1 MATDK
6 YSFIAEWYDDDAAL
20 TKTFQLSYFLE
31 DNTVELYEL
40 KTRRLFLKRIQV
52 PTVNLGD
59 MYIGSTLYILS
70 RNMHILDFANEF
82 TRSRLGKFMEVTFA
96 MLKPEALDRCG
107 EILDFIMK
115 NKFIIAKMKMVCM
128 EKSHILD
135 LYKEHVDKAF
145 IGFLL
150 DHLTSP
156 CLAMKLVGK
165 DAVARW
171 REVIGPTDPEK
182 ARKESPD
189 SLRACF
195 GKDIQHNM
203 VQGSQSQEE
212 AEREMEIFFPT
223 CEEMIMVAPKTSAL
237 LENTTLCLVKPHA
250 VRDGLLGL
258 VLSEI
263 LRKNFQ
269 IRAMQMFNMVRAGAE
284 EFYEVYNGVVPEF
297 ADMVNE
303 LLLGP
308 CVAIELIHPD
318 GETHTKFRELTGPR
332 DPEVAKELEPDS
344 LRAKFGWSKVH
355 NAVHCTDLPEDCASE
370 VGYFF
375 VVLQ

>member
-1 MATDK
+1 MTTDK
-6 YSFIAEWYDDDAAL
+6 YSFIAEWYDDEAAL

-31 DNTVELYEL
+31 DNTIELYEL
-40 KTRRLFLKRIQV
+40 KTRRLFLKRIQI

-70 RNMHILDFANEF
+70 RNMRILDFANEF
-82 TRSRLGKFMEVTFA
+82 TRSSLGKFMEVTFA

-135 LYKEHVDKAF
+135 LYREHVDKAF
-145 IGFLL
+145 MGFLL

-171 REVIGPTDPEK
+171 RE
-182 ARKESPD
+182 
-189 SLRACF
+189 
-195 GKDIQHNM
+195 
-203 VQGSQSQEE
+203 SQED
-212 AEREMEIFFPT
+212 AKRELEMFFPT
-223 CEEMIMVAPKTSAL
+223 CEERIMVAPRTSAL

-258 VLSEI
+258 ILSEI

-269 IRAMQMFNMVRAGAE
+269 ITAMQMFNMVRAGAE

-297 ADMVNE
+297 VDMVNE

-318 GETHTKFRELTGPR
+318 GDTHTKFRELTGPR